1 MALIFHL
8 KCTVKCRLEF
18 VSVWTCLKF
27 CCLVMGYRVKDIVR
41 KGEIVIDT
49 VLVKALP
56 NIKTLDWSE
65 FKRFAGGALIINLL
79 KL

>member
-1 MALIFHL
+1 
-8 KCTVKCRLEF
+8 
-18 VSVWTCLKF
+18 
-27 CCLVMGYRVKDIVR
+27 MGYRVKDIVR
-41 KGEIVIDT
+41 TGEIMIDT